1 MKSKAEVD
9 LIVEEVPVV
18 LFEIVVRTT
27 NEEVPGSIDN
37 WLVLFCR
44 FAEFLIGSFL
54 KGKTGDSAKSSNVDW
69 SVVDVSFIS
78 LTLAGSCGVIFP
90 SITFIGALTVDVFFF
105 VMTVVV
111 VVAMLVWDKIYL
123 LHLDHKD
130 INLFLW
136 TRF

>member
-54 KGKTGDSAKSSNVDW
+54 KRKTGDSV
-69 SVVDVSFIS
+69 
-78 LTLAGSCGVIFP
+78 
-90 SITFIGALTVDVFFF
+90 
-105 VMTVVV
+105 
-111 VVAMLVWDKIYL
+111 L
-123 LHLDHKD
+123 LMYR
-130 INLFLW
+130 LF
-136 TRF
+136 R